1 MSVENQT
8 VILPEELKAAIACLD
23 LSLESELALYRNRQN
38 PETMALAALP
48 NAELEVVA
56 LQSSDL
62 ALETLRREN
71 LSEESSSEV
80 LAGALSD
87 FDDRSA
93 TATEA
98 DQETAAVIETEDEIE
113 TLPESYSAALTA
125 EPKAF
130 DQFLDPSIEDY
141 LESSEALL
149 KHLDDPAAP
158 DLTPVQESETPK
170 KRSWVVTSGITL
182 LVLGLLAL
190 AGFLGI
196 LAVRW
201 FSVKPVSVPTP
212 QPLVPPATSSSLSP
226 LPSAAIAPTEGVPP
240 NLAPNPAANTAVTPT
255 PSTTPTAP
263 INPNAARYLV
273 LATAADPETLQ
284 AAQRLV
290 PEAYI
295 TEVEGQERVQ
305 LAALDSL
312 EQAQQIVNDLKNQG
326 FPAFIVAQN

>member
-1 MSVENQT
+1 MSVENQP

-38 PETMALAALP
+38 PETVALAALP
-48 NAELEVVA
+48 NAELETAA

-62 ALETLRREN
+62 ALE
-71 LSEESSSEV
+71 SSGRNDSDDSSAEV
-80 LAGALSD
+80 LAGALSKS
-87 FDDRSA
+87 DDRSA
-93 TATEA
+93 PAAEA
-98 DQETAAVIETEDEIE
+98 EQEPTAVIETEEEIE

-158 DLTPVQESETPK
+158 DLTPAQDGETPK
-170 KRSWVVTSGITL
+170 KRSWVVTSGMTL

-190 AGFLGI
+190 AGFLGV

-212 QPLVPPATSSSLSP
+212 QPLVPPPTSSSLSP
-226 LPSAAIAPTEGVPP
+226 LPSAAIAPTEGVPL
-240 NLAPNPAANTAVTPT
+240 NLATSPAANTAVTPT
-255 PSTTPTAP
+255 PTATPTAS
-263 INPNAARYLV
+263 INPNAARYIV

-290 PEAYI
+290 PEAYV
-295 TEVEGQERVQ
+295 TEVEGQKRVQ

-312 EQAQQIVNDLKNQG
+312 QQAQQIVNDLKNQG
-326 FPAFIVAQN
+326 FPASIVAQN